1 MRVHIGDNKL
11 VVKTGQKIFHF
22 DLPKDVDKSLIYE
35 IDFIIKYN
43 DLLTEHK

>member
-1 MRVHIGDNKL
+1 MHIGDNKL
-11 VVKTGQKIFHF
+11 VVKTGQKTFHF